1 MNRTSIQLSKTKTR
15 NIDGLVQ
22 TGTNAALFD
31 EVRVSMGKETL
42 LYISGQT
49 PIDDNG
55 FLVGKTMAEQT
66 RQVRSRIENI
76 LKHEGATMDNV
87 VRVRVYTTDIS
98 PQSLGQIHA
107 TRNEFF
113 NSENLPAS
121 TLVEISGII
130 RKGAMI
136 EIDAEAVI
144 SEK

>member
-15 NIDGLVQ
+15 NIDGLEK
-22 TGTNAALFD
+22 TGTNAAFCD
-31 EVRVSMGKETL
+31 AVRVSFGRGAL

-55 FLVGKTMAEQT
+55 ALVGKTMAEQT
-66 RQVRSRIENI
+66 RQVLRRIEKI

-87 VRVRVYTTDIS
+87 VRVRVYATDIS
-98 PQSLGQIHA
+98 PESLRQIHA

-113 NSENLPAS
+113 NSNHLPAS

-144 SEK
+144 P

>member
-22 TGTNAALFD
+22 TGTNAAFCD
-31 EVRVSMGKETL
+31 AVRVSVGKETL

-49 PIDDNG
+49 PIDNNG
-55 FLVGKTMAEQT
+55 LLVGKTMAEQT
-66 RQVRSRIENI
+66 RQVLGRIENI

>member
-22 TGTNAALFD
+22 TGTNAAFCD
-31 EVRVSMGKETL
+31 AVRVSMGKETL

-66 RQVRSRIENI
+66 RQVLSRIENI

-121 TLVEISGII
+121 TLVEISGIS

-144 SEK
+144 FEK

>member
-22 TGTNAALFD
+22 TGTNAAFCD
-31 EVRVSMGKETL
+31 AVRVSMGKETL

-66 RQVRSRIENI
+66 REVLSRIENI

-107 TRNEFF
+107 TRTEFF

-121 TLVEISGII
+121 TLVEISAII